1 MRSFLRNSVEHSS
14 NLVFAD
20 AKGCDIRQF
29 QAPGAGKYRTFI
41 KFSAWARESVEH
53 SSNLGPRV
61 SLIGQ
66 ETSSKLL
73 VGCHFGVVSEA
84 WAPLERGESGR
95 YAALRRA
102 SRGRAF
108 RHSWMVLR
116 GLRPPRREE
125 NDDGMLR
132 WGALSGGRA
141 FRHSWVVLRRFWR
154 VSQNL
159 LKSCLKA
166 MPPE

>member
-20 AKGCDIRQF
+20 AKGCDIREF
-29 QAPGAGKYRTFI
+29 QAPGAGKCETFI
-41 KFSAWARESVEH
+41 KFSARVRESVEH

-73 VGCHFGVVSEA
+73 VGCLFGVFSGA
-84 WAPLERGESGR
+84 SAPQERGESRR
-95 YAALRRA
+95 YAAMRRA
-102 SRGRAF
+102 SRGRVF

-116 GLRPPRREE
+116 RFRPPRREE
-125 NDDGMLR
+125 NQDGMLR
-132 WGALSGGRA
+132 WGAPPGGELSGIPGWFCA
-141 FRHSWVVLRRFWR
+141 GFGGVPNIS
-154 VSQNL
+154 
-159 LKSCLKA
+159 
-166 MPPE
+166 